1 MFCVLQR
8 ILQCGLSGALG
19 LIGKETLTDVD
30 NGPTM
35 RDLLKE
41 MVKLRSG
48 KILFFMFFILSY
60 CQRRMYRNA
69 EDILDEKSTG
79 TRTQPCSGG
88 RVT

>member
-30 NGPTM
+30 NGLTM

-48 KILFFMFFILSY
+48 KILFFVFFILSY